1 MASPV
6 LFLAYGNRRLEVLSG
21 AGFDSVCHQAEAT
34 LSLHPQSYEIHD
46 ACGKVDADSF
56 DRSLASRG
64 LCVLELREKPEWQKM
79 RQMEVQIQQILERS
93 SEAEIKA
100 EVERQV
106 AAHVDAAMGRL
117 KAELRKDLDGGKM
130 EELEDGT
137 SLVSRVAVLE
147 TELAEHVIDSSAD
160 LGRLEAGLVTAQRE
174 LQELRSF
181 TADQLSHLEHLEQ
194 QNHQHL
200 EQDLE
205 KMQNITKD
213 ISKAMK
219 GLKDMEDMEGVKMKM
234 CNMTQN
240 VDELSEKMAA
250 MEIDLNEQAI
260 TASAVN
266 GHLES
271 GVATAKQELESLR
284 HCMAEQLNFVNAKME
299 HFHEER
305 PKAGPLGPVQAASI
319 AWSDGFKSHEL
330 SVPAM
335 PAVPAVD
342 GPLYGKMGKALWKSA
357 PALTSL
363 TTLKRASKS
372 LAQLPPL

>member
-1 MASPV
+1 
-6 LFLAYGNRRLEVLSG
+6 
-21 AGFDSVCHQAEAT
+21 
-34 LSLHPQSYEIHD
+34 
-46 ACGKVDADSF
+46 
-56 DRSLASRG
+56 
-64 LCVLELREKPEWQKM
+64 M
-79 RQMEVQIQQILERS
+79 RQMEVQIQQLLERS

-106 AAHVDAAMGRL
+106 AARVDAAMGRL

-130 EELEDGT
+130 EELEDGN
-137 SLVSRVAVLE
+137 SLFSRVAILE

-160 LGRLEAGLVTAQRE
+160 LGRLEAGLVTAQQE
-174 LQELRSF
+174 LHQLRSF
-181 TADQLSHLEHLEQ
+181 TADQLSHLEQNDQNLEQ
-194 QNHQHL
+194 NL
-200 EQDLE
+200 ENME
-205 KMQNITKD
+205 NISKD

-219 GLKDMEDMEGVKMKM
+219 AMKAMKDMEDVKMKM
-234 CNMTQN
+234 CNVTQS

-299 HFHEER
+299 HFVQER
-305 PKAGPLGPVQAASI
+305 PSKALGPVPQAI

-330 SVPAM
+330 SVPA
-335 PAVPAVD
+335 VD
-342 GPLYGKMGKALWKSA
+342 GTLYGKMGKALWKSA
-357 PALTSL
+357 PALT
-363 TTLKRASKS
+363 TLKRASKS
-372 LAQLPPL
+372 LPQLPPL

>member
-130 EELEDGT
+130 EELEDGH
-137 SLVSRVAVLE
+137 SLVSRVAILE

-160 LGRLEAGLVTAQRE
+160 LGRLEAGLVTAQQE
-174 LQELRSF
+174 LQQLRSF
-181 TADQLSHLEHLEQ
+181 TADQLSHLEH
-194 QNHQHL
+194 QHL

-205 KMQNITKD
+205 MQNITKD

-299 HFHEER
+299 HFVHEER
-305 PKAGPLGPVQAASI
+305 PKALGPLGPVQAIASI

-330 SVPAM
+330 SVPAV

>member
-21 AGFDSVCHQAEAT
+21 AGFDSVCHQAEAA

-56 DRSLASRG
+56 DRSLARG

-79 RQMEVQIQQILERS
+79 RQMEVQIQQLLERS
-93 SEAEIKA
+93 SGSAGEAEIKA

-106 AAHVDAAMGRL
+106 AAHVDAAMGKL
-117 KAELRKDLDGGKM
+117 KAELRKDLDGAKM
-130 EELEDGT
+130 EELEDGN
-137 SLVSRVAVLE
+137 SLFSRVAILE

-160 LGRLEAGLVTAQRE
+160 LGRLEAGLVTAQQE
-174 LQELRSF
+174 LQQLRSF
-181 TADQLSHLEHLEQ
+181 TADQLSHLEQNEARLATRLDQNLEQ
-194 QNHQHL
+194 NL
-200 EQDLE
+200 ENME
-205 KMQNITKD
+205 NISKD

-219 GLKDMEDMEGVKMKM
+219 DMEDVTMKM
-234 CNMTQN
+234 CNMTQS

-260 TASAVN
+260 TTSAVN

-284 HCMAEQLNFVNAKME
+284 HCMAEQLNFVNAKMD
-299 HFHEER
+299 HLEER
-305 PKAGPLGPVQAASI
+305 PSKALGPVAMPQTI

-330 SVPAM
+330 F
-335 PAVPAVD
+335 VD
-342 GPLYGKMGKALWKSA
+342 GTLYGKMGKALWKSA
-357 PALTSL
+357 PALT
-363 TTLKRASKS
+363 TLKRASKS
-372 LAQLPPL
+372 LPQLPPL